1 MDIKD
6 FFPLV
11 RGMTV
16 AFVGGGGKTSLI
28 FAMASQL
35 ADGGNRVL
43 VTTTTAIFHPD
54 RDGWPHDLLVLGDQI
69 FHCTPTPGQIVVGAR
84 AYDPGSQKL
93 KGYSS
98 EISSE
103 ILARVREK
111 KVFDYILVEADGSRM
126 LPVKAPADHEPV
138 IPGGTDMVIGC
149 IGLDCLGRP
158 MDDETVHRPE
168 RFGAITGQNFGD
180 PILADH
186 LVKLAVSNLGLFKNA
201 GNHMKKILV
210 FNKADTKELV
220 DQGQALA
227 AMVLNGCPGV
237 DHCWVACLLNP
248 ADPVIF

>member
-1 MDIKD
+1 MFCWFWVIR
-6 FFPLV
+6 FF
-11 RGMTV
+11 
-16 AFVGGGGKTSLI
+16 
-28 FAMASQL
+28 L
-35 ADGGNRVL
+35 APPP
-43 VTTTTAIFHPD
+43 PD
-54 RDGWPHDLLVLGDQI
+54 R
-69 FHCTPTPGQIVVGAR
+69 IVVGASCI
-84 AYDPGSQKL
+84 DPCSRKL

-98 EISSE
+98 ESFSE

-111 KVFDYILVEADGSRM
+111 KVFDYILVEADGSRR

-168 RFGAITGQNFGD
+168 CFGAVTGLNFGD
-180 PILADH
+180 LILADH
-186 LVKLAVSNLGLFKNA
+186 LVKLAASNLGLFKNA

-227 AMVLNGCPGV
+227 ARVRNGCPRV

-248 ADPVIF
+248 SDPVIF